1 MLLTLFLLAF
11 FLLLYPLVIYPPLI
25 WLLAKLFPRPV
36 KKGRPA
42 ILPTLTIV
50 IPAHNEEAVIADKIK
65 NTLACDYPVEKV
77 EILVASDG
85 STDRTAERAREVVHP
100 SLFLLDFPVRRG
112 KLSVLVDAVSRARG
126 EIVVLTD
133 ASALLKPDALMRLV
147 ENFSDP
153 GVGCV
158 SGRYVIA
165 RDVTPHLDSRG
176 ESERGYFE
184 FEVFQRRQESL
195 FHSTLGAHGA
205 CYALRRNLFPSLPAG
220 VINDD
225 FVIPMLILAGGH
237 RTVYEDRAV
246 VAEAHLAT
254 ARGEFRRRTR
264 ISQGNFQ
271 QIRILLPALGFRD
284 FRALFVFFSHKVVRA
299 FQPFYLVLV
308 LILPVLMGGAFFRAV
323 FGAEALFYL
332 LGASGLLFSRPGRLL
347 SLPLYFLTGN
357 AAILYGF
364 LRQILPGRGSYR
376 PQWEKS

>member
-1 MLLTLFLLAF
+1 
-11 FLLLYPLVIYPPLI
+11 
-25 WLLAKLFPRPV
+25 
-36 KKGRPA
+36 
-42 ILPTLTIV
+42 LTIV

-284 FRALFVFFSHKVVRA
+284 FRALFVFFSHKLVRA

>member
-1 MLLTLFLLAF
+1 MLLTLFLLAV

-25 WLLAKLFPRPV
+25 WVLAKLFPRPV

-42 ILPTLTIV
+42 LLPTLTIV

-65 NTLACDYPVEKV
+65 NTLASDYPMEKV

-85 STDRTAERAREVVHP
+85 STDRTVERTKGFVHP

-133 ASALLKPDALMRLV
+133 ASALLRPDALMRLV

-184 FEVFQRRQESL
+184 FEVFQRREESL

-205 CYALRRNLFPSLPAG
+205 CYALRRNLFPVLPDG

-225 FVIPMLILAGGH
+225 FVIPMLILAHGY

-271 QIRILLPALGFRD
+271 QIRLLLPALGLHD
-284 FRALFVFFSHKVVRA
+284 FRALFVFVSHKVVRS
-299 FQPFYLVLV
+299 FQPFYLLAVLF
-308 LILPVLMGGAFFRAV
+308 LPLLMGGPFFKGI
-323 FGAEALFYL
+323 FILEAAFYL
-332 LGASGLLFSRPGRLL
+332 VGASGLFFDRPNRLL
-347 SLPLYFLTGN
+347 SLPLYFLAGN
-357 AAILYGF
+357 AAILNGF
-364 LRQILPGRGSYR
+364 VRQIVSGRGSFR

>member
-1 MLLTLFLLAF
+1 
-11 FLLLYPLVIYPPLI
+11 
-25 WLLAKLFPRPV
+25 
-36 KKGRPA
+36 
-42 ILPTLTIV
+42 
-50 IPAHNEEAVIADKIK
+50 
-65 NTLACDYPVEKV
+65 
-77 EILVASDG
+77 
-85 STDRTAERAREVVHP
+85 
-100 SLFLLDFPVRRG
+100 
-112 KLSVLVDAVSRARG
+112 
-126 EIVVLTD
+126 
-133 ASALLKPDALMRLV
+133 
-147 ENFSDP
+147 
-153 GVGCV
+153 
-158 SGRYVIA
+158 VIA

>member
-1 MLLTLFLLAF
+1 MLLTLFVLAI
-11 FLLLYPLVIYPPLI
+11 FLLLYPLVIYPPLV
-25 WLLAKLFPRPV
+25 WLLARLFPRPV
-36 KKGRPA
+36 KKSRPA
-42 ILPTLTIV
+42 VLPTLTIV
-50 IPAHNEEAVIADKIK
+50 IPAHNEEAVIAAKIK
-65 NTLACDYPVEKV
+65 NTLACDYPMEKV

-85 STDRTAERAREVVHP
+85 STDRTVERTKDFVHP
-100 SLFLLDFPVRRG
+100 SLFLLDFPIRRG

-126 EIVVLTD
+126 EIVVMTD
-133 ASALLKPDALMRLV
+133 ASALLRPDALMMLV

-165 RDVTPHLDSRG
+165 RDVTPDLDGRG

-184 FEVFQRRQESL
+184 FEVFQRRQESR

-205 CYALRRNLFPSLPAG
+205 CYALRRNLFPVVPSG

-225 FVIPMLILAGGH
+225 FVIPMLILSAGH

-246 VAEAHLAT
+246 VAEAHIAS
-254 ARGEFRRRTR
+254 ARGEFRRRIR

-271 QIRILLPALGFRD
+271 QIRILLPALGLHD

-299 FQPFYLVLV
+299 FQPFYLLLL
-308 LILPVLMGGAFFRAV
+308 LILPVWMGGTFFRAV
-323 FGAEALFYL
+323 LGCEAVFYL
-332 LGASGLLFSRPGRLL
+332 LGASGFLFSRPGRLL

-364 LRQILPGRGSYR
+364 LREILPGRGALR